1 MEIMNFFKDKKN
13 QNKKQ
18 KTQSDYIEN
27 ILKTYYDGSYN
38 NMIMDIIDS
47 DIEMAQD
54 PNVFEIFAKYERM
67 LKYDINKN

>member
-1 MEIMNFFKDKKN
+1 MNFFKDKKN